1 MSDTERGN
9 MPNRSKLAAVGLLAS
24 VFLAGGLAGWGG
36 REATDRDDRAKG
48 RRGPDA
54 MVAHLG
60 RELDLTSA
68 QRESVRAIFAR
79 HRPETEALW
88 AQVRPRFD
96 SIKTRVRAEIDAQ
109 LTAEQRER
117 HQRLIEKAEH
127 QRRERADSTKAERG
141 GRN

>member
-1 MSDTERGN
+1 MLN
-9 MPNRSKLAAVGLLAS
+9 KSKLAAVALLAS

-36 REATDRDDRAKG
+36 REATDHDRGK

-54 MVAHLG
+54 MVDHLG
-60 RELDLTSA
+60 RELDLTPA

-96 SIKTRVRAEIDAQ
+96 SIKTKVRAEIDAQ
-109 LTAEQRER
+109 LTPEQRAR
-117 HQRLIEKAEH
+117 HQRLIESAEH
-127 QRRERADSTKAERG
+127 RRRGDSTKAG
-141 GRN
+141 SH

>member
-1 MSDTERGN
+1 ML
-9 MPNRSKLAAVGLLAS
+9 NRSKLSAVVLLAT

-36 REATDRDDRAKG
+36 REATDHDRSRGKG

-60 RELDLTSA
+60 RELDLTTA

-79 HRPETEALW
+79 YRPETEALW

-109 LTAEQRER
+109 LTPEQRAQ

-127 QRRERADSTKAERG
+127 RRRGDSTKG
-141 GRN
+141 GGH

>member
-1 MSDTERGN
+1 ML
-9 MPNRSKLAAVGLLAS
+9 NRSKLAAVTLLAA

-36 REATDRDDRAKG
+36 REVSGKENDRGRS

-54 MVAHLG
+54 WVAYLG
-60 RELDLTSA
+60 KELDLSAA
-68 QRESVRAIFAR
+68 QRDSVRAILTR

-109 LTAEQRER
+109 LTPAQREQ

-127 QRRERADSTKAERG
+127 RRRGDSTKAEGRG
-141 GRN
+141 H

>member
-1 MSDTERGN
+1 ML
-9 MPNRSKLAAVGLLAS
+9 NRSKLAAVTLLAA

-36 REATDRDDRAKG
+36 REASRKDDGRG
-48 RRGPDA
+48 RSRRGPDA
-54 MVAHLG
+54 WVDYLG
-60 RELDLTSA
+60 KELDLSAA
-68 QRESVRAIFAR
+68 QRDSVRAILIK

-109 LTAEQRER
+109 LTPEQREQ

-127 QRRERADSTKAERG
+127 RRRGDSTKSEG
-141 GRN
+141 H